1 MSGPVVPPADDA
13 DVPRYWQEL
22 GLPGLVD
29 VHVHFLPQRV
39 QAKVWQ
45 YFADAETHYGAPWPI
60 QYPLPVD
67 ERLAV
72 LASLGVR
79 AFPTL
84 PYPHKP
90 GMAAWLNDWSAEFAA
105 AHPQA
110 LRSATFY
117 PEPEAPHYVAEALD
131 GGVRVF
137 KVHVQVGR
145 FDPRDPLLD
154 PVWERLAETGTPVVI
169 HCGSGPLRGEH
180 TGPAP
185 MTGLLERH
193 PHLQLVIAHLGMPEY
208 GAFLDLAERYER
220 VHLDTTM
227 FATDFTERL
236 MPFDRGLLPRLGAL
250 RDKVVLGS
258 DFPAIPYP
266 YAHQLAALH
275 RLGLGEGWLR
285 AVLWRNGARLF
296 GLDGGGAAQLPPGG
310 V

>member
-1 MSGPVVPPADDA
+1 MTVLPPVDDA

-29 VHVHFLPQRV
+29 VHVHFLPERV

-45 YFADAETHYGAPWPI
+45 YFADAEAHYGAPWPVS
-60 QYPLPVD
+60 YALPVD

-72 LASLGVR
+72 LAGLGVR

-84 PYPHKP
+84 PYPHKA
-90 GMAAWLNDWSAEFAA
+90 GMGAWLNDQAAAFAR
-105 AHPQA
+105 AHPQV
-110 LRSATFY
+110 LHSATFY
-117 PEPEAPHYVAEALD
+117 PEPEAPVYVAEALD
-131 GGVRVF
+131 AGARVF
-137 KVHVQVGR
+137 KVHVQVGD
-145 FDPRDPLLD
+145 FDPRDELLL
-154 PVWERLAETGTPVVI
+154 PVWERLEQTGTPVVI

-185 MTGLLERH
+185 MAGLLERF
-193 PHLQLVIAHLGMPEY
+193 PRLQLVIAHLGMPEY
-208 GAFLDLAERYER
+208 AAFLELAERYER

-236 MPFDRGLLPRLGAL
+236 MPFDRALLPRLGAL

-258 DFPAIPYP
+258 DFPTIPYP

-275 RLGLGEGWLR
+275 RLELGEDWLR
-285 AVLWRNGARLF
+285 AVLWANGARLF
-296 GLDGGGAAQLPPGG
+296 GVTA
-310 V
+310 